1 MRERH
6 EKEEGSIKA
15 SRELASSHSP
25 QMLFW
30 LLLLLSVVLADSH
43 HETVLTKIRE
53 KRAVFDV
60 LPTFRP
66 DRTMELKT
74 KDKPAEGK
82 GRKDRQVLKRTASFK
97 EGRRKEERRM
107 RRKEMRKIFRRMVFK
122 QALKTKSQRQEKQ
135 CLKEDS
141 KKMKK
146 KVSSV
151 KDLIFGAF
159 TALELFLRIG

>member
-1 MRERH
+1 MVIH
-6 EKEEGSIKA
+6 QK
-15 SRELASSHSP
+15 
-25 QMLFW
+25 MLFW
-30 LLLLLSVVLADSH
+30 HLPLLSVVLADFH
-43 HETVLTKIRE
+43 HETVFTKIRE

-66 DRTMELKT
+66 DRMMELKT
-74 KDKPAEGK
+74 KTALSEVKPGEGK
-82 GRKDRQVLKRTASFK
+82 ARICSGRGRQVLKRMAAIM
-97 EGRRKEERRM
+97 GGNRKEEEEM
-107 RRKEMRKIFRRMVFK
+107 RRKEMRKILRRMVFK

>member
-53 KRAVFDV
+53 KRAVFDT
-60 LPTFRP
+60 LPT
-66 DRTMELKT
+66 RTMELKT

-107 RRKEMRKIFRRMVFK
+107 RRKEMRKILRRMVFK

-159 TALELFLRIG
+159 TA

>member
-1 MRERH
+1 
-6 EKEEGSIKA
+6 
-15 SRELASSHSP
+15 
-25 QMLFW
+25 MLFW

-53 KRAVFDV
+53 KRAVFDT
-60 LPTFRP
+60 LPT
-66 DRTMELKT
+66 RTMELKT

-82 GRKDRQVLKRTASFK
+82 GRKGRHVLKRTASFK

-107 RRKEMRKIFRRMVFK
+107 RRKEIRKILRKMVFK
-122 QALKTKSQRQEKQ
+122 QALKTNSRRQEKQ
-135 CLKEDS
+135 YLKEDS
-141 KKMKK
+141 KETKKKRPKKMKK

>member
-1 MRERH
+1 M
-6 EKEEGSIKA
+6 
-15 SRELASSHSP
+15 
-25 QMLFW
+25 
-30 LLLLLSVVLADSH
+30 
-43 HETVLTKIRE
+43 LTKIRE

-74 KDKPAEGK
+74 KDKPAPLAAEGK
-82 GRKDRQVLKRTASFK
+82 GRKGRHVLKRTASFK

-107 RRKEMRKIFRRMVFK
+107 RRKEIRKILRKMVFK